1 MSSQGKP
8 IRKIDRKEE
17 KLYEPIKNCLNIMFN
32 RYVEKDVEAENKKV
46 DKLQR
51 EPSSIFDIYEK
62 DIYLEITANGHF
74 LIF

>member
-1 MSSQGKP
+1 
-8 IRKIDRKEE
+8 
-17 KLYEPIKNCLNIMFN
+17 MFN